1 MKKNGFVFVE
11 SIIVLVVVSLSV
23 AMLISSYS
31 LIARKTKEKE
41 TYDKA
46 SDKYLLYAISKLGT
60 DENCNYG
67 IDCGGAK
74 DFATSAKG
82 CSETKM
88 KNFMIDCTKV
98 MEYLNIKHLYVV
110 NDIRSLLKSNNF
122 PGEYTEQVNGVT
134 EYLFTNGTIEYMKTL
149 KDCNDLN
156 EYITK
161 SDGTKEYINRNKL
174 TDTCQSPIGYLIG
187 EFERQG
193 TFYYAAIEI

>member
-1 MKKNGFVFVE
+1 MKKDGFIFVE
-11 SIIVLVVVSLSV
+11 SIIVLVIVALSV

-67 IDCGGAK
+67 TNCGGAR

-88 KNFMIDCTKV
+88 KNFMFDCKQV
-98 MEYLNIKHLYVV
+98 MDYLNIKHLYVV
-110 NDIRSLLKSNNF
+110 TDIRNLLRANDF
-122 PGEYTEQVNGVT
+122 PGGYTEEHDGVT
-134 EYLFTNGTIEYMKTL
+134 EYVFTNGTIEYMKTL

-156 EYITK
+156 EYRDLGNGK
-161 SDGTKEYINRNKL
+161 KEYINKNKL
-174 TDTCQSPIGYLIG
+174 TDTCQNPIPYLIG

>member
-11 SIIVLVVVSLSV
+11 SKIVLLVDSLSV
-23 AMLISSYS
+23 AMLISNYS

-46 SDKYLLYAISKLGT
+46 SDKYLLNAISKLGT
-60 DENCNYG
+60 DENCNYANCEG
-67 IDCGGAK
+67 VEEE
-74 DFATSAKG
+74 FATNAKG

-88 KNFMIDCTKV
+88 KDFMIDCETV
-98 MEYLNIKHLYVV
+98 MDYLNIKHLYVV
-110 NDIRSLLKSNNF
+110 KGIRSMLKSSNF
-122 PGEYTEQVNGVT
+122 PVGYTEQINGST

-156 EYITK
+156 EYK
-161 SDGTKEYINRNKL
+161 DREYINNNKA
-174 TDTCQSPIGYLIG
+174 TDICQDPVEYLIG

-193 TFYYAAIEI
+193 TFYYVAIEIK